1 MSFIDDIRKKILNKK
16 RQDALNEIK
25 QNGTTYDGNA
35 AKSVISSAG
44 TLTLNSKTN
53 SLIEQVKQ
61 TMEEINKSSN
71 GDCDTL
77 IEHVQSDGVKV
88 YKIKNATKELSRIK
102 EHTGFI
108 CETYGLKALYIRHL
122 VGESFGITSEP
133 MLIISAD
140 VKPDYYLLM
149 REIYLY
155 YSMKAGLDGFDFET
169 QELFKKYMN
178 SKNSIDTSKLKYNQL
193 AAFKVALNR
202 DNEATEFVMD
212 IIRRKEGSA
221 NVIQKMKDGGAE
233 I

>member
-1 MSFIDDIRKKILNKK
+1 
-16 RQDALNEIK
+16 
-25 QNGTTYDGNA
+25 
-35 AKSVISSAG
+35 
-44 TLTLNSKTN
+44 
-53 SLIEQVKQ
+53 
-61 TMEEINKSSN
+61 
-71 GDCDTL
+71 
-77 IEHVQSDGVKV
+77 
-88 YKIKNATKELSRIK
+88 
-102 EHTGFI
+102 
-108 CETYGLKALYIRHL
+108 
-122 VGESFGITSEP
+122 

-193 AAFKVALNR
+193 AAFKEALNR